1 MFDAEKFMEGDEREL
16 EQIMTELTPR
26 LMKYCTSILLN
37 VMDAEDAVQTTF
49 IRAFKKRQTLRDP
62 YKLIPF
68 LYRIAYSSSINI
80 LRKRRF
86 FQTEAREITGNPEE
100 FLSDQMLSA
109 LESLS
114 KLDRALVYGRAVE
127 EYSYSEL
134 ARMYNK
140 SEVSLRKRYERA
152 CRKMTLH
159 YNSNVHKEE
168 MA

>member
-16 EQIMTELTPR
+16 EHIMTELTPR

-49 IRAFKKRQTLRDP
+49 IRAFKKRRTLRDP
-62 YKLIPF
+62 SKLIPF

-86 FQTEAREITGNPEE
+86 FQMEAREITSNPEE

-134 ARMYNK
+134 ARMHNK

-159 YNSNVHKEE
+159 FNSNMHKEE
-168 MA
+168 MV